1 MGHDTYANEDGN
13 IVYLFGL
20 IGAGVLLGTGI
31 VGLFYSFGFDAG
43 QESYRTPLNSDAA
56 AVGFN
61 GLDNIGLLSAGEFSI
76 GLVVAGILL
85 MVILNAGAWK
95 STNGY

>member
-1 MGHDTYANEDGN
+1 MDDTYANEDGN

-43 QESYRTPLNSDAA
+43 QESYRTPLNTDFAQ
-56 AVGFN
+56 VGFS
-61 GLDNIGLLSAGEFSI
+61 GLDNIGLLTAGEFSI
-76 GLVVAGILL
+76 GLVVAGLL
-85 MVILNAGAWK
+85 IMVVLNASAWK
-95 STNGY
+95 STGGY